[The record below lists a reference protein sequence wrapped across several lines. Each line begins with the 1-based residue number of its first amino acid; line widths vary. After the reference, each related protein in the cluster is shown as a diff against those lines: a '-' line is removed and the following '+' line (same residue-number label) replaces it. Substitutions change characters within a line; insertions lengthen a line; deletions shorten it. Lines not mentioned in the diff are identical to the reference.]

1 MQKDTISFRI
11 TANNKQALREWQ
23 QRMQLPSKTAAFNQ
37 MIRMASLF
45 MRWTQAGNGLLQGM
59 DWYVPPKDATE
70 RFFIDDMTEDQR
82 EIFFKSFTKPSSRM
96 QYDDAYK
103 AK

>member
-1 MQKDTISFRI
+1 MQKDTTSFRLSDS
-11 TANNKQALREWQ
+11 NKQELREWQ
-23 QRMQLPSKTAAFNQ
+23 QYMQLPTRKAALSQ

-45 MRWTQAGNGLLQGM
+45 RRWAQAGNGLSQGR

-82 EIFFKSFTKPSSRM
+82 EIFFKSFVKPSTRM
-96 QYDDAYK
+96 QYDDADK